1 MTFSGT
7 WAIVSSPDF
16 YDDYLSEEVDP
27 YVKLRQ
33 SGKNVQGEYHVGYQ
47 QGTIDGRLDAG
58 QRVTFSFEGSD
69 EMDSVSGAGTIVL
82 QGDRMVF
89 TLMYHYGDDYTFE
102 CERRASN

>member
-33 SGKNVQGEYHVGYQ
+33 SGKRDLEKNNLP
-47 QGTIDGRLDAG
+47 RL
-58 QRVTFSFEGSD
+58 RVNSNIPSRQ
-69 EMDSVSGAGTIVL
+69 SV
-82 QGDRMVF
+82 
-89 TLMYHYGDDYTFE
+89 
-102 CERRASN
+102 